1 MRSELSR
8 KKQWF
13 RRSSLKRRRRRIEKR
28 LRIELAGL
36 CMSLLKVTWKWERRM
51 KVRHSP
57 QLAFRFGIHI
67 NRAVNEIRLHT
78 ERNEFDES
86 EGVPA
91 E

>member
-1 MRSELSR
+1 MQ
-8 KKQWF
+8 KKQWL
-13 RRSSLKRRRRRIEKR
+13 RRSSLKRRRSRMEKR

-36 CMSLLKVTWKWERRM
+36 CMSLLKVAWKWERRM
-51 KVRHSP
+51 KVCHSP
-57 QLAFRFGIHI
+57 QPAFRIGIHI

-86 EGVPA
+86 EGVPS